1 MQCPSCHHDLAE
13 NDRAGSLCC
22 ADAGGLWHCS
32 GCGQTHRGFAFAY
45 GLCPSCNVKLR
56 QLDTRRDDT
65 PEAAAIEGVRLAF
78 EIELGGRAFYQRA
91 AADSTDVALRTLF
104 GRFAVMEGEHMET
117 LSRRFHVEPPA
128 PSPALRLQAAALFAG
143 VEHRPQDPDNLFRIA
158 LGLEQ
163 RAMHFFSE
171 RAAQAGE
178 GSATQRLYLDL
189 ADEERAHAELLAD
202 EHARWSAGAPGRLG
216 NDPHAAPPRADDHAV
231 HAMNAAALLLDGQD
245 ARRTALVCHGGES
258 LDYGELRERV
268 ARTASCW
275 RTRGVGPGDRVAIK
289 LPDGPDWVV
298 AFLGTIWC
306 GAIAVGVN
314 PRAPVADWQY
324 ILDEAGFRLILAET
338 LDDTPSPWRERVL
351 LQGDWR
357 DALPGCTALP
367 AQTMD
372 EDSPALWCHSSGT
385 SGKPKAV
392 VHAHRFARQ
401 IEQVSR
407 EGLGLVA
414 GDRLFASSKLFFSYP
429 QTNSLFAGLK
439 LGATVILDPQWPT
452 AASVAAT
459 VAAQRPTVLFSVP
472 SLYRNLLHAGHAP
485 AIAAAGVRLCVS
497 AGEALPASLHSA
509 WLQQTG
515 LGIVNGY
522 GASETLVLVMIDR
535 GDGDGFAPSPGVDIQ
550 PLSEVAPGAPTRLL
564 IRAPT
569 LALGYLDRPQAQSEH
584 FRDGAFCPADLFA
597 IEYQVNAGPPQ
608 VDLHPSGGGGRAAAA
623 SGHHDGGWRFAGRE
637 DSLVKIH
644 GRWVNLV
651 ELEERLS
658 LRAPGI
664 AEAAAVCVPDADGV
678 DAVAF
683 FFVAGDP
690 TAVEAALRAATE
702 AMPPHQ
708 RPRWLHVVDAL
719 PRTPTG
725 KLLRRKLQ
733 ELHLA
738 LD

>member
-1 MQCPSCHHDLAE
+1 
-13 NDRAGSLCC
+13 
-22 ADAGGLWHCS
+22 
-32 GCGQTHRGFAFAY
+32 
-45 GLCPSCNVKLR
+45 V
-56 QLDTRRDDT
+56 
-65 PEAAAIEGVRLAF
+65 
-78 EIELGGRAFYQRA
+78 
-91 AADSTDVALRTLF
+91 
-104 GRFAVMEGEHMET
+104 
-117 LSRRFHVEPPA
+117 
-128 PSPALRLQAAALFAG
+128 LRL
-143 VEHRPQDPDNLFRIA
+143 
-158 LGLEQ
+158 
-163 RAMHFFSE
+163 
-171 RAAQAGE
+171 GE
-178 GSATQRLYLDL
+178 
-189 ADEERAHAELLAD
+189 
-202 EHARWSAGAPGRLG
+202 
-216 NDPHAAPPRADDHAV
+216 
-231 HAMNAAALLLDGQD
+231 
-245 ARRTALVCHGGES
+245 
-258 LDYGELRERV
+258 
-268 ARTASCW
+268 
-275 RTRGVGPGDRVAIK
+275 
-289 LPDGPDWVV
+289 
-298 AFLGTIWC
+298 
-306 GAIAVGVN
+306 
-314 PRAPVADWQY
+314 
-324 ILDEAGFRLILAET
+324 
-338 LDDTPSPWRERVL
+338 
-351 LQGDWR
+351 WR
-357 DALPGCTALP
+357 DALPGCSTLP
-367 AQTMD
+367 AQPMD
-372 EDSPALWCHSSGT
+372 ENAPALWCHSSGT

-392 VHAHRFARQ
+392 VHAHRFARR

-407 EGLGLVA
+407 EGLGIVA

-472 SLYRNLLHAGHAP
+472 SLYRNLLHEGHAP
-485 AIAAAGVRLCVS
+485 GIAAAVVRLCVS
-497 AGEALPASLHSA
+497 AGEALPPSLRDA
-509 WLQQTG
+509 WRQQTG

-535 GDGDGFAPSPGVDIQ
+535 GDGAGFVPSPGVDIQ
-550 PLSEVAPGAPTRLL
+550 PLSEVAPGLPTRLL

-597 IEYQVNAGPPQ
+597 REDN
-608 VDLHPSGGGGRAAAA
+608 
-623 SGHHDGGWRFAGRE
+623 GGWHFAGRE

-690 TAVEAALRAATE
+690 SAVEAALRAAAE

-733 ELHLA
+733 DLHHA
-738 LD
+738 RD